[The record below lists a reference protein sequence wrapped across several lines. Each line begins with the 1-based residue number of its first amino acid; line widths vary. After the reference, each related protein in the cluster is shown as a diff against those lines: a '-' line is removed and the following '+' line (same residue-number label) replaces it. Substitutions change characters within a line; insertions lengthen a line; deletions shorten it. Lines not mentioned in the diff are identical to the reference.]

1 MELGKN
7 IAAYRKKRGLTQ
19 EQLGKLL
26 NVSGQAVSKW
36 ENGGSPDAEMLPLIA
51 DALGVTIDRLFGRV
65 NKPEVDITETLLC
78 WLISFPEEKRMY
90 ELFRLLCYTFQ
101 RPYYIKDENV
111 NDMFDSMMRLPV
123 KSCFTA
129 DITCQTNEVLWFR
142 SAVVLNEGIQLA
154 VPSEDCPM
162 FLLMPEPENG
172 YESFFTDNDSYR
184 SLFYALS
191 LPGALEILR
200 MLYSNKTVYR
210 SASSIAKATGVSLPE
225 TEKALDALVSCNI
238 LQATEVEL
246 EDGSVQTYSLMEI
259 DSFAPF
265 MLFSRWICEKRD
277 WFTCYWYDR
286 DHPLLKEKQK

>member
-7 IAAYRKKRGLTQ
+7 IAALRRDRGLTQ

-36 ENGGSPDAEMLPLIA
+36 ENGGTPDAEMLPLIA
-51 DALGVTIDRLFGRV
+51 DAFGVTVDSLFGRAD
-65 NKPEVDITETLLC
+65 KPAADITETLLR
-78 WLISFPEEKRMY
+78 WLVSVPEEKRMY

-101 RPYYIKDENV
+101 RPYFISDENV
-111 NDMFDSMMRLPV
+111 NDMMCSLMRLPV

-129 DITCQTNEVLWFR
+129 DISGRTNEVLWFR
-142 SAVVLNEGIQLA
+142 SAVILNEGIQLA
-154 VPSEDCPM
+154 VPAEDCPM

-184 SLFYALS
+184 GLFYALS

-200 MLYSNKTVYR
+200 TLYANKTVYR
-210 SASSIAKATGVSLPE
+210 SSSSIAKAAGLPLPE
-225 TEKALDALVSCNI
+225 TEKALDALAACNI
-238 LQATEVEL
+238 LQTTEVEL
-246 EDGSVQTYSLMEI
+246 EDGPVQTYSLKEI

-265 MLFSRWICEKRD
+265 MLFSRWICEKRN

-286 DHPLLKEKQK
+286 DRPLLK